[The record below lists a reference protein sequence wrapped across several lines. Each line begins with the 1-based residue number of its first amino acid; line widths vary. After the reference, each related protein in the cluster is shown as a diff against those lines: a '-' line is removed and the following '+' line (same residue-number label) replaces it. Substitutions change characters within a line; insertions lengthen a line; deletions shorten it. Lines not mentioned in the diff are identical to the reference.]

1 MKLLAK
7 GSGTVIVVPAI
18 MTALAL
24 LLPSPFNITVSAA
37 LLACTLFTIWFFRDP
52 ERVPPED
59 PLAVVSPAD
68 GTLRSREIEN
78 GNWVF
83 TIVMH
88 GWSVH
93 VNRVPCSGEVIDI
106 QRHPGKHLPVYFKNA
121 QWKNTREDMT
131 LKTEHG
137 VVTVSRLVGI
147 IARRIVTWVQADQH
161 VRTGQRIGM
170 IRFGSLARLLIP
182 EHWALEQETKV
193 GDRVNAGITVFAHI
207 PSGDPT

>member
-1 MKLLAK
+1 
-7 GSGTVIVVPAI
+7 
-18 MTALAL
+18 
-24 LLPSPFNITVSAA
+24 
-37 LLACTLFTIWFFRDP
+37 
-52 ERVPPED
+52 
-59 PLAVVSPAD
+59 
-68 GTLRSREIEN
+68 
-78 GNWVF
+78 
-83 TIVMH
+83 
-88 GWSVH
+88 
-93 VNRVPCSGEVIDI
+93 
-106 QRHPGKHLPVYFKNA
+106 
-121 QWKNTREDMT
+121 MT